1 MGKFDAFKLPLKSLT
16 VGSHE
21 YEYQLDTNW
30 FTLIDG
36 PELGKGNVHAKVTVN
51 NTGYLYEVLFKLD
64 GVVEVPCDRC
74 LEDMPL
80 AVDQESRLVVKLG
93 PEYAEESE
101 DVIIIPE
108 ADGELNIAWFLYE
121 IIALAVPLKHVHP
134 PGKCNKAMSS
144 KLRKHL
150 AKSADDEDGEEDFL
164 LDDDLLDEG
173 GEEEAETNPIWDEL
187 KKLKDLDNN

>member
-1 MGKFDAFKLPLKSLT
+1 MGKFDAFKLPLKSLS

-36 PELGKGNVHAKVTVN
+36 PEVSKGNVHAKVTVN
-51 NTGYLYEVLFKLD
+51 NTGFLYEVLFRLD

-80 AVDQESRLVVKLG
+80 AIEQESRLIVKFG

-101 DVIIIPE
+101 EVIIIPE
-108 ADGELNIAWFLYE
+108 TDGELNIAWFLYE

-150 AKSADDEDGEEDFL
+150 AKSMDDEEDEDAFL
-164 LDDDLLDEG
+164 LDEDFP
-173 GEEEAETNPIWDEL
+173 EEVEETETNPVWDEL

>member
-1 MGKFDAFKLPLKSLT
+1 MGKFDAFKLPLKSLS

-21 YEYQLDTNW
+21 YDYQLDTNW

-36 PELGKGNVHAKVTVN
+36 PEVSKGNVHAKVTVN
-51 NTGYLYEVLFKLD
+51 NTGFLYEVLFRLD

-80 AVDQESRLVVKLG
+80 AIEQESRLIVKFG

-101 DVIIIPE
+101 EVIIIPE
-108 ADGELNIAWFLYE
+108 TDGELNIAWFLYE

-150 AKSADDEDGEEDFL
+150 AKSTDDEEDEDAFL
-164 LDDDLLDEG
+164 LDEDFP
-173 GEEEAETNPIWDEL
+173 EEVEETETNPVWDEL

>member
-1 MGKFDAFKLPLKSLT
+1 MGKFDAFKLPLKSLS

-36 PELGKGNVHAKVTVN
+36 PEVSKGNVHAKVTVN
-51 NTGYLYEVLFKLD
+51 NTGFLYEVLFRLD

-80 AVDQESRLVVKLG
+80 AIEQESRLIVKFG

-101 DVIIIPE
+101 EVIIIPE
-108 ADGELNIAWFLYE
+108 TDGELNIAWFLYE

-150 AKSADDEDGEEDFL
+150 AKSTDDEEDEDAFL
-164 LDDDLLDEG
+164 LDEDFP
-173 GEEEAETNPIWDEL
+173 EEVEETETNPVWDEL